1 MKIRL
6 LFLRFFHKAFRLPRP
21 RLPLIQQ
28 RWPAPY
34 FLTEKP
40 LDSILSGCLPIIWG
54 HPGTKQWEKF
64 DINGMLFFE
73 NETQLLNLI
82 GSGTLNEEFYN
93 SKLDSI
99 FSLLL
104 IFILFLFV
112 MMVI

>member
-1 MKIRL
+1 M
-6 LFLRFFHKAFRLPRP
+6 
-21 RLPLIQQ
+21 
-28 RWPAPY
+28 
-34 FLTEKP
+34 TEKH

-99 FSLLL
+99 KYNFKIAKKYLSFGDIIWNSGLKEL
-104 IFILFLFV
+104 I
-112 MMVI
+112 